1 VLEGERAGKSATVTA
16 EALVRPNPE
25 AGIGAGGMD
34 TGVPPS
40 IVAQMIVAG
49 EVRGPGMFAPEEA
62 VDPDRFFA
70 RLAERGMTYRV
81 RTA

>member
-1 VLEGERAGKSATVTA
+1 
-16 EALVRPNPE
+16 
-25 AGIGAGGMD
+25 
-34 TGVPPS
+34 
-40 IVAQMIVAG
+40 
-49 EVRGPGMFAPEEA
+49 MFAPEEA